1 MNKYESS
8 PLASSSSSSSLIV
21 DLLDIRQPFAK
32 QVVAQVNDVSVR
44 KERYGTDA

>member
-32 QVVAQVNDVSVR
+32 QVAQVNDVSVR
-44 KERYGTDA
+44 KERNGTDA